1 MTKANQNY
9 RGITGCKIKYK
20 TKYIGSNP
28 LWCQKKRPTAFTQ
41 ILDEAGSS
49 KPAMQML
56 HKRLECNI
64 RACEYIDNRK

>member
-1 MTKANQNY
+1 MVPK
-9 RGITGCKIKYK
+9 K
-20 TKYIGSNP
+20 
-28 LWCQKKRPTAFTQ
+28 KKRPTAFTQ
-41 ILDEAGSS
+41 IRDEPGPGSS